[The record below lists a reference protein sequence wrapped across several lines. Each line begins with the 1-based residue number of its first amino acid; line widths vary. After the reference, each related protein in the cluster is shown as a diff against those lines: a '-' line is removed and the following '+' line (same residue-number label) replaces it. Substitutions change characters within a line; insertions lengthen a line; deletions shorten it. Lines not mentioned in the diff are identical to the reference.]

1 MNRSRI
7 FASASHSFRRFASIF
22 VSLLLV
28 SCVAVLSAAGCR
40 IELCKGSGCGG
51 VPDVGGSGGS
61 VATSWGG
68 DTSSTTS
75 YPLAD
80 ADPVEV
86 DRATMRASAVSY
98 LMQGTLE
105 QTVEAQGIDPNTLD
119 AATIQQ
125 LVDDALPGVTAQ
137 VDDWMSQYVPASND
151 PEIPSQP
158 NACSALGCPAV
169 AYCESKHYNTEVSC
183 YNTACGDGKCKLC
196 PDWFGPLKSL
206 VSTGWCSYV
215 CMHGGYVVGSLALVM
230 TKYVNFQLCLVP

>member
-7 FASASHSFRRFASIF
+7 SASASRSFRRLGSLFI
-22 VSLLLV
+22 SLLFLSCLV
-28 SCVAVLSAAGCR
+28 VLAVAGCR
-40 IELCKGSGCGG
+40 IEICRGSGCGG
-51 VPDVGGSGGS
+51 VPDLGGSGGS

-68 DTSSTTS
+68 DTTSTTS

-86 DRATMRASAVSY
+86 DRATVRASATSY
-98 LMQGTLE
+98 LLQGTLE

-125 LVDDALPGVTAQ
+125 MVDDALPGVVAQ
-137 VDDWMSQYVPASND
+137 VDEWMSQYVPASND
-151 PEIPSQP
+151 VVKPEQP
-158 NACSALGCPAV
+158 KACSALGCPAV
-169 AYCESKHYNTEVSC
+169 AYCDSNYYKTEVSC
-183 YNTACGDGKCKLC
+183 YNTACGDGKCKAC

-206 VSTGWCSYV
+206 VSQGWCSYV

-230 TKYVNFQLCLVP
+230 TFAGTFQLCLVP